1 VGLSDLSGVF
11 SKYFVVG
18 FFAPA
23 FFTLTALKLAL
34 SHQMLPDALQPD
46 KTGIFLV
53 LGGIA
58 LLAGLLLVG
67 LEYPITRLFE
77 GYPLRLPY
85 RGAVSRIL
93 AALGDALTVRQGRR
107 WDYFHDLV
115 KDDKTA
121 ASAAWRMQRA
131 FPEQRTSVMP
141 TRLGNAIN
149 AFEQY
154 PKRRWG
160 LNAIVTWPHIS
171 ALLSE
176 SERQLD
182 EDRRGD
188 LAFFQN
194 SCIGALVA
202 TPILAAD
209 AFAYQPHPHWLDWIY
224 VLPLVLGRMF
234 YLGAVGAAERWGVQ
248 VRASFDLHRLD
259 LYDKLGLVRPK
270 TLKEERELGAALTA
284 WLLWGVPLPDEL
296 RAPEADDQSE
306 SESKP
311 AGASAAGSP

>member
-1 VGLSDLSGVF
+1 VGLSDLAGVF

-23 FFTLTALKLAL
+23 FFTFAALKLAL
-34 SHQMLPDALQPD
+34 SHQLLPDALQPD
-46 KTGIFLV
+46 KTGVFLV
-53 LGGIA
+53 LGGMA
-58 LLAGLLLVG
+58 LLSGLLLVG

-77 GYPLRLPY
+77 GYPLKLPY
-85 RGAVSRIL
+85 RGNVSRAL
-93 AALGDALTVRQGRR
+93 AELGDALTTLERKR
-107 WDYFHDLV
+107 WDDLLELV
-115 KDDKTA
+115 RDDKTA

-131 FPEQRTSVMP
+131 FPEQRSSVMP
-141 TRLGNAIN
+141 TRLGNAIH

-160 LNAIVTWPHIS
+160 LNAIVMWPHIS
-171 ALLSE
+171 ALMSD

-224 VLPLVLGRMF
+224 VIPLVLARMF

-248 VRASFDLHRLD
+248 VRASFDLHRLE

-270 TLKEERELGAALTA
+270 TLKEERELGGALTA
-284 WLLWGVPLPDEL
+284 WLLWGVPFPDEL
-296 RAPEADDQSE
+296 RAPAASH
-306 SESKP
+306 SAVESKRAG
-311 AGASAAGSP
+311 AGASASP

>member
-1 VGLSDLSGVF
+1 VGLSDLGGVF
-11 SKYFVVG
+11 TKYFVVG

-23 FFTLTALKLAL
+23 FFMLAALKLAL
-34 SHQMLPDALQPD
+34 SHQMLPHALQPD
-46 KTGIFLV
+46 KAGIFLV
-53 LGGIA
+53 LGGMA

-77 GYPLRLPY
+77 GYPLKLPY
-85 RGAVSRIL
+85 PGRVSRIL
-93 AALGDALTVRQGRR
+93 AALGDALTVRQRKR
-107 WDYFHDLV
+107 WDDFHALV
-115 KDDKTA
+115 KAPETA

-131 FPEQRTSVMP
+131 FPERRSSVMP

-154 PKRRWG
+154 PKQRWG

-171 ALLSE
+171 ALMSD
-176 SERQLD
+176 SERELD

-194 SCIGALVA
+194 SCIGALVTA
-202 TPILAAD
+202 PILAAD

-224 VLPLVLGRMF
+224 VLPLVLARMF
-234 YLGAVGAAERWGVQ
+234 YLGAVGAGERWGVQ

-270 TLKEERELGAALTA
+270 TLEEERELGAALTG
-284 WLLWGVPLPDEL
+284 WFLWGVPFSDDL
-296 RAPEADDQSE
+296 RSPAADHSDA
-306 SESKP
+306 ESKP
-311 AGASAAGSP
+311 AGGSVTASP